1 MTVVTCEQMAALR
14 EVPDDPLRKLAA
26 TGLVPAEAAAIVRAE
41 REFAGL
47 SEYESKVEWGELT
60 LDQIAEGCG
69 LTTPLNK
76 GQRDRLASLLRSRH
90 WYLQRRRI
98 DGKSRSVWTPPPF

>member
-1 MTVVTCEQMAALR
+1 MTVVAREQMTALR
-14 EVPDDPLRKLAA
+14 EVPDDPLRRLAA
-26 TGLVPAEAAAIVRAE
+26 AGLVPAEAAEVVRAE
-41 REFAGL
+41 REFVGL
-47 SEYESKVEWGELT
+47 SAYESKVEWGEVT

-90 WYLQRRRI
+90 WTSQRRRI
-98 DGKSRSVWTPPPF
+98 DGKSRSAWTPPPF